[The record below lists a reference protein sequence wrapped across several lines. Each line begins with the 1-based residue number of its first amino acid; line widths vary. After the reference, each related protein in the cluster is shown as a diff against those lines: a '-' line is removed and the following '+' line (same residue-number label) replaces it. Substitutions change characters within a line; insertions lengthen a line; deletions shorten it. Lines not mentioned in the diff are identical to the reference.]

1 MNKSVK
7 MLNWRSR
14 LNVITPADH
23 RIGDELLLI
32 DDCDYMRGAD
42 YLEPFRCDA
51 VTAIFY
57 TRGVVECSINMQ
69 HYRIEA
75 PSMAILLGDSVVHP
89 LSISEDLQA
98 RAIVMSSSFADGMM
112 DDVSHSQH
120 LYFQVR
126 ENPVIPL
133 DEGDDSMEHFYNLLL
148 GVVQRSSSP
157 FLLEAAHHMMLSMFY
172 SYSHSKHRESTK
184 PISRKG
190 QLYARFLELVRQH
203 FRQARDITFYAEKL
217 GLTPK
222 YLSRVVRDEC
232 GRSASEVI
240 DNFVITESKIML
252 KSTDLTI
259 QQIAYDL
266 NFAGQSHFGKYF
278 RRVAGM
284 SPTEY
289 RSNQ

>member
-1 MNKSVK
+1 MAKTVK
-7 MLNWRSR
+7 TLNWRSR
-14 LNVITPADH
+14 LNVITPTDH

-42 YLEPFRCDA
+42 YLEPFRTDA

-57 TRGVVECSINMQ
+57 TRGYVDCSINMK
-69 HYRIEA
+69 HYHIDA
-75 PSMAILLGDSVVHP
+75 PSMVILLGDSVVHP
-89 LSISEDLQA
+89 LFISEDLQA
-98 RAIVMSSSFADGMM
+98 RAIVMSSSFTDGLMS
-112 DDVSHSQH
+112 DVSRSQH
-120 LYFQVR
+120 LYIRVR

-133 DEGDDSMEHFYNLLL
+133 DEGDDSMERFYDLLL
-148 GVVQRSSSP
+148 DVVRRSSSP
-157 FLLEAAHHMMLSMFY
+157 FLLEAAHHMMLSIFY
-172 SYSHSKHRESTK
+172 SYSHSKHQESLE
-184 PISRKG
+184 PISRRSL
-190 QLYARFLELVRQH
+190 LYARFLGLVRQH
-203 FRQARDITFYAEKL
+203 FRQARNIKFYADKL

-240 DNFVITESKIML
+240 DSFVITESKIML

-284 SPTEY
+284 APTEY